1 MGLHNKFP
9 SYFYKRGNLFNT
21 YLGHTDGTEPPVKKK
36 ASEWRPRKQRTQR
49 RTSGSTRIEPRDT
62 LAVAPPSRPFR
73 PSPAAQRLVDFS
85 REHMSVEETGQFL
98 RLITRKR
105 GQALTPVHGPEVWDQ
120 LAYFASICL
129 RQNLVD
135 TYFLTLK
142 QRQEAGE
149 PLIQK

>member
-21 YLGHTDGTEPPVKKK
+21 YLGHTDGTEPPLKKK
-36 ASEWRPRKQRTQR
+36 ASERRPRKQRTQR
-49 RTSGSTRIEPRDT
+49 RTSGST
-62 LAVAPPSRPFR
+62 FR